1 LMNYN
6 VILGRYFKLSVKKL
20 EKRFPSVKKDV
31 RLAVEVLLENP
42 ELGVL
47 IPDSSGV
54 RKLRLRNSDMKR
66 GKSGG
71 YRLLYLFDET
81 AESISFLL
89 LYAKSD
95 RENITQHEIQQ
106 LLNRLSEN
114 E

>member
-1 LMNYN
+1 
-6 VILGRYFKLSVKKL
+6 L

-31 RLAVEVLLENP
+31 GLAVEVLLENP
-42 ELGVL
+42 EIGVL
-47 IPDSSGV
+47 IPDGSGV
-54 RKLRLRNSDMKR
+54 RKLRVKNSDMKK

-71 YRLLYLFDET
+71 YRMLYLFDK
-81 AESISFLL
+81 ISEHICILM

-106 LLNRLSEN
+106 LSDEH